1 MSTTRS
7 AQPIAARRS
16 PLSRSRIVEAA
27 VGLADDSG
35 SAGVTMRAVASSLG
49 VEAMSLYN
57 HVANRAG
64 LLDGMIDAV
73 FAEIALPDS
82 AAPWRDE
89 LHVLAV
95 STRAA
100 LQRHPW
106 AIGMMDSR
114 STPGPATLRHHDSVL
129 GTLRRAG
136 FSTTMS
142 VHAMAVL
149 DSYVYGSLLQ
159 ERSLPFGENGDAD
172 DAGDAGH
179 AAAELLAQLSA
190 ADYPNLAEIALERA
204 GAGSAAPGVDDE
216 FLFGLA
222 LILDGL
228 APDAG

>member
-1 MSTTRS
+1 MSTRRNARPATT
-7 AQPIAARRS
+7 RRS
-16 PLSRSRIVEAA
+16 PLSRARIVEAA

-35 SAGVTMRAVASSLG
+35 SAGVTMRAVASALG

-73 FAEIALPDS
+73 FAEIALPAG

-89 LHVLAV
+89 VHALAI

-100 LQRHPW
+100 LHRHPW

-114 STPGPATLRHHDSVL
+114 STPGPATLRHHDAVL
-129 GTLRRAG
+129 GALRRAG
-136 FSTTMS
+136 FTTTMS
-142 VHAMAVL
+142 VHAMSVL

-159 ERSLPFGENGDAD
+159 ERSLPFGEG
-172 DAGDAGH
+172 GDAG
-179 AAAELLAQLSA
+179 AAAAGLLAQLSA
-190 ADYPNLAEIALERA
+190 ADYPHLAEIALERA
-204 GAGSAAPGVDDE
+204 EADATAPGADDE

-228 APDAG
+228 APDTG